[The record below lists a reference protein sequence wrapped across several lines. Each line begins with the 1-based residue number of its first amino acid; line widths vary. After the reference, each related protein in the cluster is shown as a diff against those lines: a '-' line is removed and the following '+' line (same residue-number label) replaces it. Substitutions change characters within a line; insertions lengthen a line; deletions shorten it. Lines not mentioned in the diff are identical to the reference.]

1 MSAIESSTH
10 GSSYDLS
17 GWRNGWNERIA
28 GDKLSGGHCYKVKF
42 FEGIAGRTESMNLLL
57 KQKMALVGALLTGF
71 LLLLVILAPVLT
83 PYTSIGYL
91 PDELRDPERSELERS
106 LDPPSWDHWFG
117 TDKFGRDMYT
127 RVLYGGRISLFV
139 GFVSQGIA
147 LLIGI
152 PLGCLAG
159 YYRGKTDAVV
169 MWLINVFWSF
179 PYLLLVL
186 AMNIGMS
193 GIISSPIIR
202 IFLAVGLVSWVLVA
216 RIVRGQILSIKEN
229 AYVEAAR
236 AFGFSSSRI
245 MVRHLLPNIIT
256 PIFVVVTLGF
266 AEAIIAEAA
275 LSYIGLG
282 VDPPT
287 ASWGRDIQQ
296 GYGHIIAGGWWV
308 AIFPG
313 LAIMIAVLGLNLL
326 GDGLRD
332 FLDPHLKGELEG
344 VR

>member
-1 MSAIESSTH
+1 
-10 GSSYDLS
+10 
-17 GWRNGWNERIA
+17 
-28 GDKLSGGHCYKVKF
+28 
-42 FEGIAGRTESMNLLL
+42 MNVLL
-57 KQKMALVGALLTGF
+57 KQKMASIGLVLTCILVMLALF
-71 LLLLVILAPVLT
+71 APVLT
-83 PYTSIGYL
+83 SYNHIGYP
-91 PDELRDPERSELERS
+91 PDSVSDQNEQRSELENALQS
-106 LDPPSWDHWFG
+106 PNSAFWFG
-117 TDKFGRDMYT
+117 TDKFGRDVYT

-159 YYRGKTDAVV
+159 FFRGWVDTIV

-202 IFLAVGLVSWVLVA
+202 IFVAVGLVSWVLVA

-236 AFGFSSSRI
+236 AFGFSSIRI
-245 MVRHLLPNIIT
+245 IVRHLLPNIIT

-296 GYGHIIAGGWWV
+296 GYGHILTGSWWV

-313 LAIMIAVLGLNLL
+313 LAIMMAVLGLNLL

-332 FLDPHLKGELEG
+332 FLDPHLKDELEG
-344 VR
+344 AR